1 MEKNDKHKLNS
12 LAELLQQLK
21 LTTAEESN
29 TIENAQNIVNEL
41 LDKDNIKHQVK
52 QQKKKKP
59 KRGQRPEVGDKV
71 TIVNPRGT
79 QPTEGTVIGY
89 TKGGFI
95 KVKGNDGQIVRR
107 IALNLIIQN

>member
-1 MEKNDKHKLNS
+1 MEKDDKHKLNS

-21 LTTAEESN
+21 LSNAEESN
-29 TIENAQNIVNEL
+29 AIENAQNIINEL
-41 LDKDNIKHQVK
+41 LSKDNTKHQVK
-52 QQKKKKP
+52 EPKKKNP
-59 KRGQRPEVGDKV
+59 KRGERPEIGDKV
-71 TIVNPRGT
+71 TIVNPRGK

-107 IALNLIIQN
+107 IALNLIIQK